1 MCFAHIPWRV
11 RKRRTPCLLGRENL
25 LSFSFVSPF
34 LLGKPNL
41 DDTCLLSGYYVSPYL
56 LGKRNLDDTN
66 QLSGRCR
73 PGSPACVSPISHGA
87 SGKGELPAYLTA
99 RTCFLFRL
107 FRLFCLVSQIWMIHA
122 YFPTAAG
129 LALRLMFRPYRMVS
143 GIWMIQTNSRSSLPV
158 KTQIFYKILKNLV
171 KN

>member
-41 DDTCLLSGYYVSPYL
+41 DDT
-56 LGKRNLDDTN
+56 D

-73 PGSPACVSPISHGA
+73 PGSPACVSPIFPGA
-87 SGKGELPAYLTA
+87 SGKGELPAYLAA

-107 FRLFCLVSQIWMIHA
+107 FRLFCLVSQIWMIQTNSPA
-122 YFPTAAG
+122 AAG

-143 GIWMIQTNSRSSLPV
+143 GIWMIQTNSPSSLPV